1 MLESLGFQ
9 SFPLTAYV
17 LPLRELFGL
26 ADVPWAHHKADI
38 PVPTTKEENSGIHKI
53 TAFGLRFPGLE
64 LQRSFFSDN
73 MHVFFSWFTQIR
85 HRNIFCVSKVNI

>member
-1 MLESLGFQ
+1 MIWEIFKGKLQGFRGKRIRSYSWTNQ
-9 SFPLTAYV
+9 TAYV

-26 ADVPWAHHKADI
+26 VDVPWAHHKAEL

-53 TAFGLRFPGLE
+53 TALGLGFPGLE

-73 MHVFFSWFTQIR
+73 
-85 HRNIFCVSKVNI
+85 